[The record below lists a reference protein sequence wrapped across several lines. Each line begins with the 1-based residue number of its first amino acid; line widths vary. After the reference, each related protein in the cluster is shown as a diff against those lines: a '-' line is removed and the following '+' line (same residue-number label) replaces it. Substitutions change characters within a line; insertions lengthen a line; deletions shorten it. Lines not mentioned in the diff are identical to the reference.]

1 MQLRKGEIEAL
12 VEEVKV
18 TTRKLQ
24 VGERISPECQ
34 DRYVQP
40 GRQPAQRREPSCIRR
55 YTRDCYK
62 VMKRSKKTMGAGRVG
77 FKKVEF
83 ESAILCSMVENITQ
97 KRYSICRV
105 ISGI

>member
-1 MQLRKGEIEAL
+1 MGPREDHP
-12 VEEVKV
+12 EVS
-18 TTRKLQ
+18 TFGWR
-24 VGERISPECQ
+24 
-34 DRYVQP
+34 
-40 GRQPAQRREPSCIRR
+40 RREPSCTRR

-105 ISGI
+105 ISGSEKGEMLAFKLTD

>member
-40 GRQPAQRREPSCIRR
+40 GRQPAQRREWDPGKIILKCLHL
-55 YTRDCYK
+55 D
-62 VMKRSKKTMGAGRVG
+62 GGG
-77 FKKVEF
+77 
-83 ESAILCSMVENITQ
+83 ESQAA
-97 KRYSICRV
+97 
-105 ISGI
+105 